1 MADGRITVPLDME
14 LCPSSKE
21 EDESVGEAD
30 EWVSI
35 DRENVDILNDLLM
48 ENQ

>member
-14 LCPSSKE
+14 FCPSSKE

-30 EWVSI
+30 EWDSI